1 MGYKLGILISGN
13 GSNMLN
19 IIEASKKKLIKSKV
33 ATVVSNNPLAL
44 GIQKASKK
52 GIDVKIINQKKYSHI
67 YDFESSLSKYLLKK
81 RVDLICLA
89 GFMRVLSKDFVKK
102 WNNKIINIHPSL
114 LPAFKGLNTHERA
127 IREGVRF
134 SGCTVHFVSN
144 KVDSGKIID
153 QEIVK
158 VFKSDNAVSLQ
169 KKILMKEHKL
179 YIKVLNYLEKNNGQI
194 RQ

>member
-1 MGYKLGILISGN
+1 MGYNLGILISGN

-19 IIEASKKKLIKSKV
+19 IIEATKKKLIKSKV

-44 GIQKASKK
+44 GIKRASEK
-52 GIDVKIINQKKYSHI
+52 GIDVKIINQDQHSNI
-67 YDFESSLSKYLLKK
+67 FDFENSLSKYLLRK

-89 GFMRVLSKDFVKK
+89 GFMKVLSKDFVKK

-127 IREGVRF
+127 IQKKVKF
-134 SGCTVHFVSN
+134 SGCTVHFVDKN
-144 KVDSGKIID
+144 IDSGKIID
-153 QEIVK
+153 QEV
-158 VFKSDNAVSLQ
+158 VRVLKSDDAGSLQ

-179 YIKVLNYLEKNNGQI
+179 YIRVLKYLETKNGKI
-194 RQ
+194 

>member
-19 IIEASKKKLIKSKV
+19 IIEASRKKLIKSKV
-33 ATVVSNNPLAL
+33 ATVVSNNPSAL

-52 GIDVKIINQKKYSHI
+52 GIDVKIINQNKYSRI
-67 YDFESSLSKYLLKK
+67 FDFENSLSKYLVKK

-89 GFMRVLSKDFVKK
+89 GFMKVLSKDFVKK

-127 IREGVRF
+127 IQEGVRF
-134 SGCTVHFVSN
+134 SGCTVHFVN
-144 KVDSGKIID
+144 KKIDSGKIID

-179 YIKVLNYLEKNNGQI
+179 YIRVLKYLERKNGEI
-194 RQ
+194 

>member
-52 GIDVKIINQKKYSHI
+52 GIDVKIINQNKYSNI
-67 YDFESSLSKYLLKK
+67 YDFENSLSKYLLKK
-81 RVDLICLA
+81 GVDLICLA
-89 GFMRVLSKDFVKK
+89 GFMKVLSKNFVKK

-114 LPAFKGLNTHERA
+114 LPAFKGLNTHKRA
-127 IREGVRF
+127 IREGVKF
-134 SGCTVHFVSN
+134 SGCTVHFVN
-144 KVDSGKIID
+144 KNIDSGKIID

-158 VFKSDNAVSLQ
+158 VLKSDNAGSLQ

-179 YIKVLNYLEKNNGQI
+179 YIRVLKYLERKNGEI
-194 RQ
+194 

>member
-1 MGYKLGILISGN
+1 MVYKLGILISGN

-19 IIEASKKKLIKSKV
+19 IIEASRKKIIKSKV

-44 GIQKASKK
+44 GIKKASKK
-52 GIDVKIINQKKYSHI
+52 GIDVKIINENKYSHI
-67 YDFESSLSKYLLKK
+67 NDFENSLSKYLVKK
-81 RVDLICLA
+81 KVDLICLA
-89 GFMRVLSKDFVKK
+89 GFMKVLSKDFVKK

-134 SGCTVHFVSN
+134 SGCTVHFVN
-144 KVDSGKIID
+144 KKTDSGKIID

-158 VFKSDNAVSLQ
+158 VFKSDNVGSLQ

-179 YIKVLNYLEKNNGQI
+179 YIKVLKYLEKKNGEI
-194 RQ
+194 

>member
-52 GIDVKIINQKKYSHI
+52 GIDVKIINQNKYSNI
-67 YDFESSLSKYLLKK
+67 YDFENSLSKYLLKK
-81 RVDLICLA
+81 GVDLICLA
-89 GFMRVLSKDFVKK
+89 GFMKVLSKDFVKK

-114 LPAFKGLNTHERA
+114 LPAFKGLNTHKRA
-127 IREGVRF
+127 IREGVKF
-134 SGCTVHFVSN
+134 SGCTVHFVN
-144 KVDSGKIID
+144 KNIDSGKIID

-158 VFKSDNAVSLQ
+158 VLKSDNAGSLQ

-179 YIKVLNYLEKNNGQI
+179 YIRVLKYLERKNGEI
-194 RQ
+194 

>member
-1 MGYKLGILISGN
+1 MVYKLGILISGN

-19 IIEASKKKLIKSKV
+19 IIEASRKKIIKSKV

-44 GIQKASKK
+44 GIKKASKK
-52 GIDVKIINQKKYSHI
+52 GIDVKIINENKYSHI
-67 YDFESSLSKYLLKK
+67 YDFENSLSKYLVKK
-81 RVDLICLA
+81 KVDLICLA
-89 GFMRVLSKDFVKK
+89 GFMKVLSKDFVKK

-134 SGCTVHFVSN
+134 SGCTVHFVN
-144 KVDSGKIID
+144 KKIDSGKIID

-158 VFKSDNAVSLQ
+158 VFKSDNVGSLQ

-179 YIKVLNYLEKNNGQI
+179 YIKVLKYLERKNGEI
-194 RQ
+194 

>member
-1 MGYKLGILISGN
+1 MVYKLGILISGN

-19 IIEASKKKLIKSKV
+19 IIEASRKKIIKSKV

-44 GIQKASKK
+44 GIKKASKK
-52 GIDVKIINQKKYSHI
+52 GIDVKIINENKYSHI
-67 YDFESSLSKYLLKK
+67 NDFENSLSKYLVKK
-81 RVDLICLA
+81 KVDLICLA
-89 GFMRVLSKDFVKK
+89 GFMKVLSKDFVKK

-134 SGCTVHFVSN
+134 SGCTVHFVN
-144 KVDSGKIID
+144 KKIDSGKIID

-158 VFKSDNAVSLQ
+158 VFKSDNVGSLQ

-179 YIKVLNYLEKNNGQI
+179 YIKVLKYLERKNGEI
-194 RQ
+194 

>member
-1 MGYKLGILISGN
+1 MAYKLGILISGN

-33 ATVVSNNPLAL
+33 ATVISNNHLAL

-52 GIDVKIINQKKYSHI
+52 GIDVKIINQNKYSNL
-67 YDFESSLSKYLLKK
+67 YDFENYLSKYLFKK
-81 RVDLICLA
+81 SVDLICLA
-89 GFMRVLSKDFVKK
+89 GFMKVLSKKFVKK

-127 IREGVRF
+127 IREGVKY
-134 SGCTVHFVSN
+134 SGCTVHFVN
-144 KVDSGKIID
+144 EKIDSGKIID
-153 QEIVK
+153 QEIVR
-158 VFKSDNAVSLQ
+158 VFKSDNAGSLQ

-179 YIKVLNYLEKNNGQI
+179 YIRVLKYLEKNHGKI
-194 RQ
+194 

>member
-1 MGYKLGILISGN
+1 MVYKLGILISGN

-19 IIEASKKKLIKSKV
+19 IIEASRKKIIKSKV

-44 GIQKASKK
+44 GIKKASKK
-52 GIDVKIINQKKYSHI
+52 GIDVKIINENKYSHI
-67 YDFESSLSKYLLKK
+67 YDFENSLSKYLVKK
-81 RVDLICLA
+81 KVDLICLA
-89 GFMRVLSKDFVKK
+89 GFMKVLSKDFVKK

-134 SGCTVHFVSN
+134 SGCTVHFVN
-144 KVDSGKIID
+144 KKIDSGKIID

-158 VFKSDNAVSLQ
+158 VFKSDNVGSLQ

-179 YIKVLNYLEKNNGQI
+179 YIKVLKYLERKNGEIWQ
-194 RQ
+194 

>member
-52 GIDVKIINQKKYSHI
+52 GIDVKIINQNKHSNI

-89 GFMRVLSKDFVKK
+89 GFMKVLSKDFVKK
-102 WNNKIINIHPSL
+102 WKNKIINIHPSL
-114 LPAFKGLNTHERA
+114 LPAYKGLNTHKRA
-127 IREGVRF
+127 IREGVKF
-134 SGCTVHFVSN
+134 SGCTVHFVN
-144 KVDSGKIID
+144 ENIDSGKIID

-158 VFKSDNAVSLQ
+158 VLKSDNVYSLQ

-179 YIKVLNYLEKNNGQI
+179 YIRVLKSLEMKNGKI
-194 RQ
+194 

>member
-19 IIEASKKKLIKSKV
+19 IIEASRKKLIKSKV

-44 GIQKASKK
+44 GIHKAEKK
-52 GIDVKIINQKKYSHI
+52 GIDVKIINQNKYSHI
-67 YDFESSLSKYLLKK
+67 YDFENSLSKYLVKK

-89 GFMRVLSKDFVKK
+89 GFMKVLSTDFVKK

-134 SGCTVHFVSN
+134 SGCTVHFVN
-144 KVDSGKIID
+144 KKVDSGKIID

-158 VFKSDNAVSLQ
+158 VFKSDNAGSLQ

-179 YIKVLNYLEKNNGQI
+179 YIRVLKYLEKNNGEI
-194 RQ
+194 

>member
-1 MGYKLGILISGN
+1 MVYKLGILISGN

-19 IIEASKKKLIKSKV
+19 IIEASRKKIIKSKV

-44 GIQKASKK
+44 GIKKASKK
-52 GIDVKIINQKKYSHI
+52 GIDVKIINENKYSHI
-67 YDFESSLSKYLLKK
+67 YDFENSLSKYLVKK
-81 RVDLICLA
+81 KVDLICLA
-89 GFMRVLSKDFVKK
+89 GFMKVLSKDFVKK

-134 SGCTVHFVSN
+134 SGCTVHFVN
-144 KVDSGKIID
+144 KKIDSGKIID

-158 VFKSDNAVSLQ
+158 VFKSDNVGSLQ

-179 YIKVLNYLEKNNGQI
+179 YIKVLKYLEKKNGEI
-194 RQ
+194 